1 VYFCSNKGGKPRNI
15 LMFVQHFQNP
25 PLSPIRETLADISTN
40 HIKMKEQTMTLKEAI
55 IKSLEDIG
63 TLATYTEVFS
73 HISSKSYFNFGD
85 AKTPPATVSASL
97 GGFIREGDT
106 RVKRIK
112 QNSGTYSYYL
122 TKNEQNIGIDILS
135 GETETQTT
143 KGTKADKAKS
153 FDERDL
159 HKLLSSYLKNT
170 DTYSKTISHEQSN
183 GKDNNQIWTH
193 PDMVG
198 IKFLKLQT
206 NASQNF
212 LKFINRVDTFKM
224 SSYELKKEIK
234 SDSELK
240 KAFFQAV
247 SNSSW
252 ANYGYLVA
260 FEFSDSLNEEMGR
273 LNQSFGIGIIEL
285 NANPYQSKILF
296 PATYRDLDFKTVD
309 KLCKMNDGFNKFI
322 EQTEKLM
329 TASEKY
335 ASGAEKELDEFCD
348 GYFANDTEVEKYC
361 NEKHIPTA
369 KE

>member
-1 VYFCSNKGGKPRNI
+1 
-15 LMFVQHFQNP
+15 
-25 PLSPIRETLADISTN
+25 
-40 HIKMKEQTMTLKEAI
+40 MTIKEAI
-55 IKSLEDIG
+55 LKSLDEINDLTTYMDIYNHIVKNNYYDFG
-63 TLATYTEVFS
+63 T
-73 HISSKSYFNFGD
+73 
-85 AKTPPATVSASL
+85 AKTPASTISALL
-97 GGFIREGDT
+97 GDFIRNGDT

-112 QNSGTYSYYL
+112 QEGGTYSYYL

-135 GETETQTT
+135 GATETQTT
-143 KGTKADKAKS
+143 KVTKVDKAKT

-170 DTYSKTISHEQSN
+170 GTYSKTIFHEQSN

-198 IKFLKLQT
+198 IKFLNLQT
-206 NASQNF
+206 KASQNF
-212 LKFINRVDTFKM
+212 LKSINRVDTFKM
-224 SSYELKKEIK
+224 SSYELKKEIN

-260 FEFSDSLNEEMGR
+260 FEFSDSLNEEMAR

-296 PATYRDLDFKTVD
+296 PAVYRDLDFKTID
-309 KLCKMNDGFNKFI
+309 KLCKINKEFEKFI

-335 ASGAEKELDEFCD
+335 VSGAEKELDEFCD
-348 GYFANDTEVEKYC
+348 EYFANDTEVEKYC
-361 NEKHIPTA
+361 KEKHIPT
-369 KE
+369 EQE

>member
-1 VYFCSNKGGKPRNI
+1 
-15 LMFVQHFQNP
+15 
-25 PLSPIRETLADISTN
+25 
-40 HIKMKEQTMTLKEAI
+40 MTIKEAI
-55 IKSLEDIG
+55 LKSLEDIG
-63 TLATYTEVFS
+63 GLTNYTDVCA
-73 HISSKSYFNFGD
+73 HIISNGYYDFKD
-85 AKTPPATVSASL
+85 AKTPTATISALL
-97 GGFIREGDT
+97 GDYIRVGDT

-112 QNSGTYSYYL
+112 KSGAYFYYL
-122 TKNEQNIGIDILS
+122 TKNEQNIGIDVLS
-135 GETETQTT
+135 GETETQIT
-143 KGTKADKAKS
+143 KVVKVDKTKT

-159 HKLLSSYLKNT
+159 HRLLSSYLKNT
-170 DTYSKTISHEQSN
+170 DTYSKTIFHEQSN

-198 IKFLKLQT
+198 IKFLTLQT
-206 NASQNF
+206 KASQNF
-212 LKFINRVDTFKM
+212 LKSINRVDTFKM
-224 SSYELKKEIK
+224 SSYELKKEIN

-296 PATYRDLDFKTVD
+296 PATYRDLDFKTID
-309 KLCKMNDGFNKFI
+309 KLCKMNDKFNKFI

-335 ASGAEKELDEFCD
+335 VSGAEKELDEFCD
-348 GYFANDTEVEKYC
+348 DYFTSDTEVEKYC
-361 NEKHIPTA
+361 KEKHIPI
-369 KE
+369 EEQQ